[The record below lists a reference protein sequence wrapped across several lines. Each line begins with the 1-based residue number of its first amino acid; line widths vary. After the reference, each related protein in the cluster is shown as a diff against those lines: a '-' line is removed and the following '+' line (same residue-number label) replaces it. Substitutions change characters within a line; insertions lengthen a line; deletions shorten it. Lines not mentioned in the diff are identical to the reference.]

1 LQQLKK
7 KLKDKQSSKEVENI
21 KHVHINRFSSIVI
34 IKFSKL
40 IIALCIQVYGLT
52 NILKKSWSN
61 FMVYINSEASSFYFF
76 PFRFF
81 FFLFILYFSY
91 AKSVWGSF
99 LLRITDRFCKLKIY
113 GFLKKK
119 IKD

>member
-40 IIALCIQVYGLT
+40 IIALCIQVQGLT

-76 PFRFF
+76 LFVSFC
-81 FFLFILYFSY
+81 FFLYFIFRMQKVFGDLFYY
-91 AKSVWGSF
+91 E
-99 LLRITDRFCKLKIY
+99 LQTDFAN
-113 GFLKKK
+113 
-119 IKD
+119 